1 MSVKDLEIEEEKE
14 AMKEYGSSS
23 SGASIGDIIGAAL
36 EEDKNKDSEKT
47 KDEKNDSL
55 VKYFLERKSLIKKSF
70 ILIIISFFLIV
81 AINNNYKEGP
91 FIAKLYLDGIITSE
105 SDLEKKIS
113 RLKQKKISKPY

>member
-14 AMKEYGSSS
+14 AMKEYGSSP

-55 VKYFLERKSLIKKSF
+55 VKYFLERKSLIKKSLF
-70 ILIIISFFLIV
+70 S
-81 AINNNYKEGP
+81 
-91 FIAKLYLDGIITSE
+91 
-105 SDLEKKIS
+105 
-113 RLKQKKISKPY
+113 